1 MTDQTSNKPQLS
13 IFTRVL
19 QKDGTTKLGSRIGA
33 GFSHNNGEG
42 FNIYLDAQ
50 PIPLPHNGRIEL
62 VAFRN
67 DQD

>member
-13 IFTRVL
+13 IFTRTL

-50 PIPLPHNGRIEL
+50 PIPINGRIEL
-62 VAFRN
+62 VAFSN

>member
-33 GFSHNNGEG
+33 GFSHGNGEG

-50 PIPLPHNGRIEL
+50 PIPLNGRIEL
-62 VAFRN
+62 VAFSN